1 MSINIG
7 IGQVRVAQ
15 LEEAWT
21 VNLVVGGSSPSCV
34 IMKKSLRQAFNPKI
48 AEFFGSKTK
57 LGGSAYHNNI
67 VGTLKIH
74 LGPTHIGHVVRL
86 PGADSPDVHSSGL
99 H

>member
-1 MSINIG
+1 M
-7 IGQVRVAQ
+7 AQ

-34 IMKKSLRQAFNPKI
+34 ILTKSCQQAFIPKI
-48 AEFFGSKTK
+48 AGSFGSKPK
-57 LGGSAYHNNI
+57 LEGSVYHNNI

-74 LGPTHIGHVVRL
+74 LGPTHIGHVLRL

-99 H
+99 HGQFK